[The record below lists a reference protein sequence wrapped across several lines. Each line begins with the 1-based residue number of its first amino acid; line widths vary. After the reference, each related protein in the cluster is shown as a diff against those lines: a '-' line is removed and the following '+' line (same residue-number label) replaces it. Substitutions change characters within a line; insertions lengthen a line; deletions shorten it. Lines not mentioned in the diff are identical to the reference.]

1 MDETGFEISADTI
14 SQEFGFPTK
23 SSLVNQSLGSIAAAE
38 YCNLAASLVQ
48 VRITNDLECSCAR
61 SYQNIGHIAW
71 QCPLFDTQRM
81 KLVQQ
86 SAELKL
92 QPSMIV
98 CLAKPNVPTC
108 NYVLSFLKD
117 RNAKVGNVYTCI
129 STMYREQVCTRL
141 KIVLKRPLIIK
152 KQINLLWKCLILK
165 HM

>member
-1 MDETGFEISADTI
+1 M
-14 SQEFGFPTK
+14 
-23 SSLVNQSLGSIAAAE
+23 NQSLRSIAAAE
-38 YCNLAASLVQ
+38 YCNLAASLAQ

-61 SYQNIGHIAW
+61 SYQNIDHIAW

-86 SAELKL
+86 PAELKL

-117 RNAKVGNVYTCI
+117 RNIKVGNVHIYVYSRCI
-129 STMYREQVCTRL
+129 ENKSAQDL
-141 KIVLKRPLIIK
+141 K
-152 KQINLLWKCLILK
+152 
-165 HM
+165 